1 MGRSLRRLAMRFN
14 YKKMISPL
22 SILAL
27 WEIIGRFIW
36 IDPFFF
42 PPPTAM
48 LRELYA
54 MTITGEVFP
63 HIGISIVRALSGYIL
78 AAFAGL
84 TLGLLVAWSRV
95 VENIADPLIEL
106 VRPISTFALVPV
118 MFVWF
123 GIGNGSKIAIIFK
136 ACFFPIV
143 LNTIAGIKG
152 VDKKLI
158 QAAKSLGAEG
168 MQLWIKVLIPA
179 ALPMIITGL
188 RISTAMSML
197 AIVGVEMIAADSGIG
212 FLVIDA
218 QRTFATARMFAGI
231 IVISLLGFTFDR
243 IARFVEN
250 RILVW
255 HTETSLSGRMT

>member
-1 MGRSLRRLAMRFN
+1 MRYN
-14 YKKMISPL
+14 YKKMISPVCIVL
-22 SILAL
+22 L
-27 WEIIGRFIW
+27 WEFIGRVIW
-36 IDPFFF
+36 VDPFFF
-42 PPPTAM
+42 PAPTEM
-48 LRELYA
+48 LKELYA
-54 MTITGEVFP
+54 MTISGEVFP
-63 HIGISIVRALSGYIL
+63 HIGVSVIRALSGYLL
-78 AAFAGL
+78 AAIAGL
-84 TLGLLVAWSRV
+84 ILGLLVAWSTI

-106 VRPISTFALVPV
+106 IRPISTFALVPV

-123 GIGNGSKIAIIFK
+123 GIGNGSKVAIIFK

-158 QAAKSLGAEG
+158 QAARSLGANG
-168 MQLWIKVLIPA
+168 FQLWIKVLIPA
-179 ALPMIITGL
+179 ALPMILTGM

-197 AIVGVEMIAADSGIG
+197 AIVGVEMLAADSGIG

-231 IVISLLGFTFDR
+231 IVISLLGFSLDR
-243 IARFVEN
+243 IARFIQS

-255 HTETSLSGRMT
+255 HSETSLSGGVA